1 MVMKSDTLHFDEII
15 FFEKV
20 LERNPGY
27 LQALRSLAEAYT
39 VKGLF
44 QKGLEMDKR
53 LAKLRPE
60 DPLIH
65 YNLACSFALTG
76 QKENALNSLRSAI
89 RLGYR
94 DFSYLKKDR
103 DLKMLHDDP
112 AFKDLF
118 PQKLKSRPKRRRPS

>member
-1 MVMKSDTLHFDEII
+1 MKSDTLHFDEIT

-20 LERNPGY
+20 LERNPSY

-53 LAKLRPE
+53 LAKLRPD
-60 DPLIH
+60 DPLVH

-76 QKENALNSLRSAI
+76 QKENALNSLRIAI

-94 DFSYLKKDR
+94 DFTYLKKDR
-103 DLKMLHDDP
+103 DLKILHEDP
-112 AFKDLF
+112 AFNDLF
-118 PQKLKSRPKRRRPS
+118 PLKWKSKSRRRRSS

>member
-1 MVMKSDTLHFDEII
+1 MVMKSDTLQFDEII

-20 LERNPGY
+20 LERNPAY

-39 VKGLF
+39 AKGLF

-76 QKENALNSLRSAI
+76 QKENALNSLRIAI

-94 DFSYLKKDR
+94 DFTYLKKDR
-103 DLKMLHDDP
+103 DLKILHEEP
-112 AFKDLF
+112 AFNDLF
-118 PQKLKSRPKRRRPS
+118 PLNWKAKSRRRRSS